1 MTWTFFEDSILQAS
15 LYFWFDYFLLIR
27 VRANIFIFL
36 EFFFFSTK
44 ALLSTPFCTLLSLP
58 NNGSLRVLCQFIES
72 FLIPLYSCIIFQ
84 GTEFM

>member
-36 EFFFFSTK
+36 EFFFFLVQK
-44 ALLSTPFCTLLSLP
+44 LS
-58 NNGSLRVLCQFIES
+58 
-72 FLIPLYSCIIFQ
+72 
-84 GTEFM
+84 